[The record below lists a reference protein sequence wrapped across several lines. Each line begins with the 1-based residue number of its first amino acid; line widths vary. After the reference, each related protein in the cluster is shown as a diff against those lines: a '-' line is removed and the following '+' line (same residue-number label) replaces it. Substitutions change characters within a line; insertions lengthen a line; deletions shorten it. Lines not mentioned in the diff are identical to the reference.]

1 MPEDDIRLSLEKEAL
16 EAYKEEYKDLLASFQ
31 GMDTKAQGV
40 VAIAGIF
47 IGGLFAFLNSSS
59 FTRTTPAILF
69 MLVAIIV
76 LVGSVL
82 LAILVLRVRD
92 TAGVPPGQHTSQI
105 LDDLLALGLED
116 NALKA
121 SLPGFYGD
129 KSRAWS
135 GCVDAVKVDVDKKSD
150 FLWGAQLMLAFGV
163 SCVALMTIFKLLEVG

>member
-1 MPEDDIRLSLEKEAL
+1 MPDIRVCLEKEAL

-31 GMDTKAQGV
+31 GIDTKAQGV

-59 FTRTTPAILF
+59 FARTTLAVLLL
-69 MLVAIIV
+69 LVGIIV
-76 LVGSVL
+76 LIGSVL

-92 TAGVPPGQHTSQI
+92 TAGVPPGQHTGQI
-105 LDDLLALGLED
+105 LDDLLALKLED
-116 NALKA
+116 NDLKTA
-121 SLPGFYGD
+121 LPGFYGD

-135 GCVDAVKVDVDKKSD
+135 GCVDAVRIDVDKKAD